1 MLIPM
6 VERSGDTASAA
17 AMAAACRKIKDKV
30 SDTCDNFVVCVS
42 CRLSHG
48 VDNYTAVTKQL

>member
-42 CRLSHG
+42 CRLSP
-48 VDNYTAVTKQL
+48 TEWIIIQL